1 MVSMKSLAG
10 GIAAGA
16 VASMLAVSG
25 TAFAAEPI
33 VGNWKTESGD
43 TAAIGS
49 CGGSYCITLKTGQ
62 YAGKRIGRMKGSGK
76 SYNGTITDPSD
87 GKQYSGSAKVSS
99 SSMKLKGCALKI
111 FCKTQ
116 NWSKL

>member
-1 MVSMKSLAG
+1 MVSLKMLGCGAGALAVAAVLASS
-10 GIAAGA
+10 GIAQ
-16 VASMLAVSG
+16 
-25 TAFAAEPI
+25 AAEPI

-62 YAGKRIGRMKGSGK
+62 YAGQRIGRMSGSGN
-76 SYNGTITDPSD
+76 SYTGTVTDPSD
-87 GKQYSGSAKVSS
+87 GKQYSGSAKVGKSS
-99 SSMKLKGCALKI
+99 LKLKGCALKI

-116 NWSKL
+116 NWKKL

>member
-1 MVSMKSLAG
+1 MESLKVLGSGAAALAVAAVLISS
-10 GIAAGA
+10 GIARAD
-16 VASMLAVSG
+16 
-25 TAFAAEPI
+25 EPI

-49 CGGSYCITLKTGQ
+49 CGGSYCITLRTGK
-62 YAGKRIGRMKGSGK
+62 YAGQRIGRMSGSGK
-76 SYNGTITDPSD
+76 SYSGTVTDPAD
-87 GKQYSGSAKVSS
+87 GKQYSGSANVGK

-116 NWSKL
+116 NWIKL